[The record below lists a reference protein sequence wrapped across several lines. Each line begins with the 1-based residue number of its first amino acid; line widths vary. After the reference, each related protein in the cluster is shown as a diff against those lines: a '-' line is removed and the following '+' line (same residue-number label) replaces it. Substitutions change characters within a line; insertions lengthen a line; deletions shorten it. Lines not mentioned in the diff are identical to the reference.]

1 MRNDNIQLY
10 HMGVINVKKV
20 RALFNNVIT
29 TAEKYEEDVIQN
41 GLVVIPKGEL
51 KEFQKVVAVGPSA
64 RGIGEG
70 DLVKIKLDRHMVKR
84 HKQGSIAEGVVEDN
98 PVIDVLLPK
107 VVINGEDCLAL
118 SDIDI
123 DYVVE
128 DYDDEP
134 NCKVV
139 VPPGVGIKVVSNPI
153 IKNSLKGGSY
163 L

>member
-10 HMGVINVKKV
+10 IMGVINVKKV

-41 GLVVIPKGEL
+41 GLVVIPKGDL

-64 RGIGEG
+64 RGISEG

-84 HKQGSIAEGVVEDN
+84 HKPGSIAEGVVEDN

-107 VVINGEDCLAL
+107 VVINGEECLAL

-128 DYDDEP
+128 DYDEEP

-139 VPPGVGIKVVSNPI
+139 VPPGVGIKVGSNPL